1 MTSNIFW
8 IIFSFSFRE
17 PFNLKVLSSINGQS
31 ELIKKQQVLIKL
43 IYMVICF
50 GSTIQFLIS
59 VIYYKWHRLKTEWF
73 IQKLVKMKIGWRR
86 VISNHGISHS
96 IFAYFK
102 QNYKG
107 KRNYMWNF
115 SIKII
120 VKVRSMLYRFLQ
132 LVIVSLLPNECLSP
146 CNFYRFWY

>member
-1 MTSNIFW
+1 MVS
-8 IIFSFSFRE
+8 E
-17 PFNLKVLSSINGQS
+17 SS
-31 ELIKKQQVLIKL
+31 KKNHLLIKL
-43 IYMVICF
+43 IYMAICF
-50 GSTIQFLIS
+50 GSTIQFLIY
-59 VIYYKWHRLKTEWF
+59 VIYYKRHGLKTEWF

-86 VISNHGISHS
+86 VISNHGIFHS

-102 QNYKG
+102 QNQENYKG

-120 VKVRSMLYRFLQ
+120 VKVCCTQRFLQ